1 MTKRS
6 YIICYIVRWLL
17 WKREG
22 DLSMGFKKLLLT
34 GAIVATTAFT
44 SIGTAQ
50 ASTQFKDVP
59 NNHWAYKAIMDLA
72 NKNIVAGY
80 GNGIFGFGDDVTRE
94 QVAALM
100 FRQLKPAVKEQY
112 NNPYKDVTD
121 RSTQFKKEILA
132 LTEIGVFAGDGTGNF
147 RPKDS
152 LTRDEMAQILTK
164 GFQLQIRG
172 DHNFPDVDRNGW
184 ANPAITA
191 VKSNYITA
199 GTGDGKFAPRMHV
212 SREQYVQFL
221 YNATLSLEER
231 PGARQ
236 EQPEPEVKPEPK
248 RFANCKEANDAG
260 VYDITRDSPY
270 YGKHLDRDGDGIAC
284 ERKKSGK

>member
-1 MTKRS
+1 MVIMEK
-6 YIICYIVRWLL
+6 
-17 WKREG
+17 EG

-50 ASTQFKDVP
+50 ASIEFKDVP

-221 YNATLSLEER
+221 YNATLPLEER

-236 EQPEPEVKPEPK
+236 EQPQPEVKPEQKPEPK